1 MGIEQFEILKT
12 LGEGAFASVHKVT
25 RRVDGKTYA
34 LKKVDVSSLD
44 DKELLSAL
52 NEIRLLASFAHP
64 RIVRLYETFL
74 DGSNLC
80 IVMEYCGWGDLAM
93 KIKRYIKRR
102 EYIDERVI
110 WVYLIQIL
118 EGLKALHERNVLHRD
133 LKPANCFLA
142 EDGSIKIG
150 DMNVSKVMKDGNA
163 KTQIGT
169 PYYMSPEIWARRPY
183 NHATDIWSLGCLIYE
198 LCALRPPFLGNNM
211 SELKTAVLGG
221 HFNPVPSVYSND
233 LGSVIARMLTPAA
246 TARPSAEQALAYP
259 EVHARKCLV
268 KNVLREDDLASLSR
282 GLAGMG
288 MEDALMP
295 TIHIGSLRELGL
307 KLPVATY
314 PTDGP
319 LTPTTPV
326 MLAHDASP
334 VNEEA
339 LLCRASSSH
348 LQQQQRQKVASASPS
363 NRRATASV
371 SSSRSNSPTPS
382 SSSTNNNVIHR
393 RQPST
398 APVNL
403 DKDQNAERASPSPP
417 VCHIRRA
424 SHDAPRMIASRLPHA
439 SGANGNDME
448 LGQYRRRGAS
458 PTQGQSFSRPS
469 SVKNVLVSAQKEV
482 TIVAAPA
489 AGESP
494 YHRPGS
500 LS

>member
-1 MGIEQFEILKT
+1 M
-12 LGEGAFASVHKVT
+12 
-25 RRVDGKTYA
+25 
-34 LKKVDVSSLD
+34 
-44 DKELLSAL
+44 
-52 NEIRLLASFAHP
+52 
-64 RIVRLYETFL
+64 
-74 DGSNLC
+74 
-80 IVMEYCGWGDLAM
+80 
-93 KIKRYIKRR
+93 
-102 EYIDERVI
+102 
-110 WVYLIQIL
+110 
-118 EGLKALHERNVLHRD
+118 
-133 LKPANCFLA
+133 
-142 EDGSIKIG
+142 
-150 DMNVSKVMKDGNA
+150 SKVMKDGNA

-221 HFNPVPSVYSND
+221 HFKSVPSVYSND

-246 TARPSAEQALAYP
+246 TARPSAAQALAYP

-268 KNVLREDDLASLSR
+268 KNVLREDDLALLSK
-282 GLAGMG
+282 GIAGMG

-307 KLPVATY
+307 KLPGATY

-339 LLCRASSSH
+339 PLGRASYSH
-348 LQQQQRQKVASASPS
+348 HQQQQQRQQPASASPS
-363 NRRATASV
+363 NRRAAVPV
-371 SSSRSNSPTPS
+371 SSSGGSSPVPS
-382 SSSTNNNVIHR
+382 SSSSYNNVIHR
-393 RQPST
+393 RQPP
-398 APVNL
+398 AVPVNL
-403 DKDQNAERASPSPP
+403 EKDRNAERASPSPP
-417 VCHIRRA
+417 LSHIRRG
-424 SHDAPRMIASRLPHA
+424 SHDVTPGMIASRLSHA
-439 SGANGNDME
+439 SGASGNEGE

-458 PTQGQSFSRPS
+458 PTHASSSSSSYSTPVGCVQGQSYSRPS
-469 SVKNVLVSAQKEV
+469 SVKCVLLSAQKEA

-489 AGESP
+489 AGESS
-494 YHRPGS
+494 YHRRGS